1 MRRRGGVGPCSLVVE
16 GDWIGV
22 EGEGSVKKMEEPP
35 FERRARELKHAWAP
49 GLELREEER

>member
-22 EGEGSVKKMEEPP
+22 KGEGSVKKMEEPP